1 MSSYGRLRLFTNT
14 VVHGRGAESEAPV
27 YLALDVEP
35 RRIVR
40 TYEDTAPPH
49 DPFATVSAPG
59 TTAGVE
65 ERPLGGLGVLLVA
78 AMERSGTPGIR
89 GGSKPRRS

>member
-1 MSSYGRLRLFTNT
+1 M
-14 VVHGRGAESEAPV
+14 

-78 AMERSGTPGIR
+78 AMAEHVQYARAGDRNRISLVIPGER
-89 GGSKPRRS
+89 